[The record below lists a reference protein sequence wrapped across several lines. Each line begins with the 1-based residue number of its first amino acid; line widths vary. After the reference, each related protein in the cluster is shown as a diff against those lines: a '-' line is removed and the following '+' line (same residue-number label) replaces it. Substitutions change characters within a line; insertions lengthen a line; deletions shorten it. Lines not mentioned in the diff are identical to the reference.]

1 MYGYP
6 TSVFPFCQ
14 VFSAQLLTVGKS
26 VLPLGRDEL
35 GGPGEMEGARR
46 ATGISPGDMAA
57 ADYHC
62 DLWPPL

>member
-6 TSVFPFCQ
+6 TSIFPFCQ
-14 VFSAQLLTVGKS
+14 VFSAQFLTVARS
-26 VLPLGRDEL
+26 VPAHGQDEL
-35 GGPGEMEGARR
+35 RGPGEMDGARR
-46 ATGISPGDMAA
+46 ATGISPGDLAT